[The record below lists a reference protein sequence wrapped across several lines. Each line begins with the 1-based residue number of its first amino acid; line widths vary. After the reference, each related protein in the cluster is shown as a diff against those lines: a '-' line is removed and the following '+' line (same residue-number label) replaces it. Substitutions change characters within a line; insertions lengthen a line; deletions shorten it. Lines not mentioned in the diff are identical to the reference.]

1 MKKKLFRKLR
11 PFDHPIMIAAC
22 KTSGIIGRIHSD
34 KGLKVMKDLPEEDTR
49 KLYFELKDLHQRVA
63 DLLGED
69 RDWIK
74 DYMLNAHYV
83 NKDDILLAYENR
95 STILETSCEI
105 KRLDEALE

>member
-22 KTSGIIGRIHSD
+22 KTSATIGRIHSV
-34 KGLKVMKDLPEEDTR
+34 KGLKVMKDLPEEEIR
-49 KLYFELKDLHQRVA
+49 ELYFELKDLHQRVA

-74 DYMLNAHYV
+74 DYMLNAHFV
-83 NKDDILLAYENR
+83 NADDILLAYENR
-95 STILETSCEI
+95 STIPETSREI